1 MLFDYFL
8 DTMNNL
14 SVLRILLKQK
24 LQTLTMTKTK
34 SKEVSITLDKVQ
46 GLVVDTWNKI
56 RSSKLTI
63 KIDSVYIH

>member
-8 DTMNNL
+8 DTMNHL

-24 LQTLTMTKTK
+24 LQSLTMTKTK

-63 KIDSVYIH
+63 KIDSV

>member
-34 SKEVSITLDKVQ
+34 SKEVSITLDTVQ

-63 KIDSVYIH
+63 KIDSV